1 MPLTCDHEALGFI
14 FKRLG
19 QLVHSLKIFQ
29 DVNIWGK
36 VHHVLFPTAI
46 RHAHKLVQ
54 VVYGGAQNVT

>member
-29 DVNIWGK
+29 DVNIWSK
-36 VHHVLFPTAI
+36 VYHVLFPTAI
-46 RHAHKLVQ
+46 RHAYKLVQ